1 LAIFDDIY
9 SMGNIVAIV
18 GRPNVGKSTLFN
30 RLTETRE
37 AIVDEISGVTRDRNY
52 GKSDWN
58 GREFSVVDTGGY
70 VIKSGDVF
78 ETEIRKQ
85 VLAAI
90 EEADIIIFMVDVEN
104 GITIM
109 DEEVAELLRKIKK
122 PVFPVVNKVDNT
134 DRYYDIHEFHKL
146 GLGRIYPVSSMTGS
160 GTGDLLD
167 DVVKA
172 FTKDDNL
179 EEPDIPRF
187 AIVGRPNVGKSTLLN
202 TLTGTERT
210 VVTPIPGTTR
220 DSILTRYTK
229 FNHDFYLIDTAGL
242 RKKDKV
248 HENLEFYSVLRAIR
262 SIESSDVCMLML
274 DATLG
279 IEAQDINIF
288 RLILRNRKG
297 VVVLVNKWDLIEKN
311 TRTTE
316 EFTKEIKVK
325 TAPFQDYPLI
335 FVSAINKQRIFRVLE
350 EAVIV
355 YNNRL
360 RKIPTSKL
368 NKIML
373 DAIEVSPP
381 PAVKGKHIKIKFVT
395 QLPTHAPSF
404 AFFANLPQYIKE
416 PYKRYLENRM
426 REHFTFTG
434 VPIQI
439 FFRKK

>member
-1 LAIFDDIY
+1 MA
-9 SMGNIVAIV
+9 NIVAIV

-30 RLTETRE
+30 RLTETKE

-70 VIKSGDVF
+70 VLKSGDIF

-85 VLAAI
+85 VMAAI
-90 EEADIIIFMVDVEN
+90 NEADLIIFMVDVES
-104 GITIM
+104 GITLM
-109 DEEVAELLRKIKK
+109 DEEISEILRKGKK
-122 PVFPVVNKVDNT
+122 PVFTVVNKVDNSE
-134 DRYYDIHEFHKL
+134 RYHYIHEFHKL
-146 GLGRIYPVSSMTGS
+146 GLGQLFPVSSVNGS

-167 DVVKA
+167 ALVKS
-172 FTKDDNL
+172 FTKGEPA

-202 TLTGTERT
+202 TLIGEERT
-210 VVTPIPGTTR
+210 VVTSIPGTTR
-220 DSILTRYTK
+220 DSIMTRYTQ
-229 FNHDFYLIDTAGL
+229 FNHDFFLIDTAGL
-242 RKKDKV
+242 RKKGKV
-248 HENLEFYSVLRAIR
+248 HEDLEFYSVLRAIR
-262 SIESSDVCMLML
+262 SIESSDVCLLML

-311 TRTTE
+311 SHTTE
-316 EFTKEIKVK
+316 EFTRTIKSK

-350 EAVIV
+350 EAVKV
-355 YNNRL
+355 YNNRI
-360 RKIPTSKL
+360 RKIPTSQL
-368 NKIML
+368 NKAML
-373 DAIEVSPP
+373 EVVAEYPP
-381 PAVKGKHIKIKFVT
+381 PAIKGKQIKIKYVT

-404 AFFANLPQYIKE
+404 AFFANLPQYIKD
-416 PYKRYLENRM
+416 PYKRYLENKLRD
-426 REHFTFTG
+426 HFTFTG
-434 VPIQI
+434 VPMQI
-439 FFRKK
+439 FFRNK

>member
-1 LAIFDDIY
+1 
-9 SMGNIVAIV
+9 MGNIVAIV

-58 GREFSVVDTGGY
+58 GREFSVIDTGGY

-167 DVVKA
+167 EVVKA

-316 EFTKEIKVK
+316 EFTKEIKAK

-360 RKIPTSKL
+360 RKIPTNKL

-404 AFFANLPQYIKE
+404 AFFANLPQYIKD

>member
-1 LAIFDDIY
+1 MAIFDDFY
-9 SMGNIVAIV
+9 YMGNIVAIV

-90 EEADIIIFMVDVEN
+90 EEADTIIFMVDVEN

-109 DEEVAELLRKIKK
+109 DEAVAELLRKIKK

-210 VVTPIPGTTR
+210 VVTPVPGTTR

-316 EFTKEIKVK
+316 EFTKEIKAK

-360 RKIPTSKL
+360 RKIPTNKL

-373 DAIEVSPP
+373 DAIEESPP
-381 PAVKGKHIKIKFVT
+381 PAFKGKHIKIKFVT

-416 PYKRYLENRM
+416 PYKRYLENRL

>member
-1 LAIFDDIY
+1 
-9 SMGNIVAIV
+9 
-18 GRPNVGKSTLFN
+18 
-30 RLTETRE
+30 
-37 AIVDEISGVTRDRNY
+37 
-52 GKSDWN
+52 
-58 GREFSVVDTGGY
+58 
-70 VIKSGDVF
+70 
-78 ETEIRKQ
+78 
-85 VLAAI
+85 
-90 EEADIIIFMVDVEN
+90 
-104 GITIM
+104 
-109 DEEVAELLRKIKK
+109 
-122 PVFPVVNKVDNT
+122 
-134 DRYYDIHEFHKL
+134 
-146 GLGRIYPVSSMTGS
+146 
-160 GTGDLLD
+160 
-167 DVVKA
+167 
-172 FTKDDNL
+172 
-179 EEPDIPRF
+179 
-187 AIVGRPNVGKSTLLN
+187 
-202 TLTGTERT
+202 
-210 VVTPIPGTTR
+210 
-220 DSILTRYTK
+220 
-229 FNHDFYLIDTAGL
+229 
-242 RKKDKV
+242 
-248 HENLEFYSVLRAIR
+248 
-262 SIESSDVCMLML
+262 ML

-316 EFTKEIKVK
+316 EFTKEIKAK

-350 EAVIV
+350 EAVTV

-360 RKIPTSKL
+360 RKIPTNKL

>member
-1 LAIFDDIY
+1 MA
-9 SMGNIVAIV
+9 NIVAIV

-70 VIKSGDVF
+70 VLKSGDVF
-78 ETEIRKQ
+78 EAEIRKQ
-85 VLAAI
+85 VVAAI
-90 EEADIIIFMVDVEN
+90 NEADLIIFMVDVES
-104 GITIM
+104 GITLM
-109 DEEVAELLRKIKK
+109 DEEITEILRKTNK
-122 PVFPVVNKVDNT
+122 PVFTVVNKVDNSE
-134 DRYYDIHEFHKL
+134 RFHDIHEFHKL
-146 GLGRIYPVSSMTGS
+146 GLGQLFPVSSINGS

-167 DVVKA
+167 ELVKS
-172 FTKDDNL
+172 FTKDEPV

-202 TLTGTERT
+202 TLIGEERT

-220 DSILTRYTK
+220 DSILTRYK
-229 FNHDFYLIDTAGL
+229 RFNHDFFLIDTAGL
-242 RKKDKV
+242 RKKGKV
-248 HENLEFYSVLRAIR
+248 HEDLEFYSVLRAIR
-262 SIESSDVCMLML
+262 SIESSDVCLLML

-288 RLILRNRKG
+288 RLILKNRKG

-311 TRTTE
+311 SHTTE
-316 EFTKEIKVK
+316 EFTRVIKSK

-335 FVSAINKQRIFRVLE
+335 FVSAINKLRIFRVLE
-350 EAVIV
+350 EAVKV

-360 RKIPTSKL
+360 RKIPTNQL
-368 NKIML
+368 NKAML
-373 DAIEVSPP
+373 EVIADNPP
-381 PAVKGKHIKIKFVT
+381 PAVKGKQIKIKYVT
-395 QLPTHAPSF
+395 QLPTYAPSF
-404 AFFANLPQYIKE
+404 AFFANLPQYIKD
-416 PYKRYLENRM
+416 PYKRYLENKM
-426 REHFTFTG
+426 REHFSFAG

>member
-1 LAIFDDIY
+1 MA
-9 SMGNIVAIV
+9 NIVAII

-30 RLTETRE
+30 RLTESKE

-70 VIKSGDVF
+70 VLKSGDIF

-85 VLAAI
+85 VMAAI
-90 EEADIIIFMVDVEN
+90 NEADLIIFMVDVES
-104 GITIM
+104 GITMM
-109 DEEVAELLRKIKK
+109 DEEIAEILRKIKK
-122 PVFPVVNKVDNT
+122 PVFTVVNKVDNA

-146 GLGRIYPVSSMTGS
+146 GLGQIFPVSSINGS

-167 DVVKA
+167 ELVKS
-172 FTKDDNL
+172 FTKDDQA

-202 TLTGTERT
+202 TLIGEERT

-220 DSILTRYTK
+220 DSILTRYTM
-229 FNHDFYLIDTAGL
+229 FNHDFFLTDTAGL
-242 RKKDKV
+242 RKKGKV
-248 HENLEFYSVLRAIR
+248 HEDLEFYSVLRAIR
-262 SIESSDVCMLML
+262 SIESSDVCLLLL

-297 VVVLVNKWDLIEKN
+297 IVVLVNKWDIIEKN
-311 TRTTE
+311 THTTE
-316 EFTKEIKVK
+316 EYTRAIKSK

-350 EAVIV
+350 EAVNV
-355 YNNRL
+355 YHNRL
-360 RKIPTSKL
+360 KKIPTNQL
-368 NKIML
+368 NKIMSVV
-373 DAIEVSPP
+373 IEENPP
-381 PAVKGKHIKIKFVT
+381 PAVKGKQIKIKYVT

-404 AFFANLPQYIKE
+404 AFFANLPQYIND
-416 PYKRYLENRM
+416 PYKRYLENKL
-426 REHFTFTG
+426 REHFVFTG
-434 VPIQI
+434 VPVQI

>member
-1 LAIFDDIY
+1 
-9 SMGNIVAIV
+9 MGNIVAIV

-30 RLTETRE
+30 RLIESKE

-58 GREFSVVDTGGY
+58 GREFSVIDTGGY

-85 VLAAI
+85 VLVAI

-104 GITIM
+104 GITLM
-109 DEEVAELLRKIKK
+109 DEAMADLLRKNKK

-146 GLGRIYPVSSMTGS
+146 GLGRIYPVSSMNGS

-167 DVVKA
+167 EVVKA

-242 RKKDKV
+242 RKKEKV

-262 SIESSDVCMLML
+262 AIETSDVCMLML

-297 VVVLVNKWDLIEKN
+297 VVVLVNKWDLIKKN

-316 EFTKEIKVK
+316 EFTRDIKAK

-350 EAVIV
+350 EADTV
-355 YNNRL
+355 YHNRL
-360 RKIPTSKL
+360 RRIPTHQL
-368 NKIML
+368 NVIML
-373 DAIEVSPP
+373 DAIEGNPP
-381 PAVKGKHIKIKFVT
+381 PAVKGKHIKIKFAT

-404 AFFANLPQYIKE
+404 AFFANLPQYIRD
-416 PYKRYLENRM
+416 PYKRYLENRL

>member
-1 LAIFDDIY
+1 
-9 SMGNIVAIV
+9 MGNIVAIV

-37 AIVDEISGVTRDRNY
+37 AIVDEISGVTRDRNW
-52 GKSDWN
+52 GKSEWN
-58 GREFSVVDTGGY
+58 GREFSIIDTGGY
-70 VIKSGDVF
+70 VVKSGDIF

-90 EEADIIIFMVDVEN
+90 EESDMIIFMVDVES
-104 GITIM
+104 GITRM
-109 DEEVAELLRKIKK
+109 DEEVAGLLRKIKK
-122 PVFPVVNKVDNT
+122 PVFLVVNKVDNA
-134 DRYYDIHEFHKL
+134 DRFYDIHEFHKL
-146 GLGRIYPVSSMTGS
+146 GLGRIYPVSSVNGS

-167 DVVKA
+167 ELVKA
-172 FTKDDNL
+172 FLKEDAL

-202 TLTGTERT
+202 TLIGTERT

-220 DSILTRYTK
+220 DSILTRYTRFK
-229 FNHDFYLIDTAGL
+229 HDFYLIDTAGL
-242 RKKDKV
+242 RKKGKV

-262 SIESSDVCMLML
+262 AIESSDVCLLLL

-297 VVVLVNKWDLIEKN
+297 VVVLVNKWDLVEKN
-311 TRTTE
+311 SKTTG
-316 EFTKEIKVK
+316 EFTREIKSK

-335 FVSAINKQRIFRVLE
+335 FVSAINKQRIFRILE
-350 EAVIV
+350 EAVKV
-355 YNNRL
+355 YHNRL
-360 RKIPTSKL
+360 RKIPTSQL
-368 NKIML
+368 NRIML
-373 DAIEVSPP
+373 KTIEDNPP
-381 PAVKGKHIKIKFVT
+381 PANKGKHIKIKYVT

-404 AFFANLPQYIKE
+404 AFFANLPQYIRE
-416 PYKRYLENRM
+416 PYKRYLENRL
-426 REHFTFTG
+426 RENFTFTG
-434 VPIQI
+434 VPVQI

>member
-1 LAIFDDIY
+1 
-9 SMGNIVAIV
+9 MGNIVAIV

-70 VIKSGDVF
+70 VIKSGDIF

-85 VLAAI
+85 VLTAI

-109 DEEVAELLRKIKK
+109 DEEVAELLRKINK
-122 PVFPVVNKVDNT
+122 PVFTVVNKVDNT

-146 GLGRIYPVSSMTGS
+146 GLGRIYPVSSITGS

-172 FTKDDNL
+172 FTKDDSP

-220 DSILTRYTK
+220 DSILMRYTR

-262 SIESSDVCMLML
+262 AIESSDVCMLML
-274 DATLG
+274 DAVPG

-311 TRTTE
+311 THTTE
-316 EFTKEIKVK
+316 EFTRAIKAK

-350 EAVIV
+350 EAVTV

-360 RKIPTSKL
+360 MKIPTNKL
-368 NKIML
+368 NRIML
-373 DAIEVSPP
+373 EVIESNPP

-404 AFFANLPQYIKE
+404 AFFANLPQYIND
-416 PYKRYLENRM
+416 PYKRYLENRL

-434 VPIQI
+434 VPVQI

>member
-1 LAIFDDIY
+1 
-9 SMGNIVAIV
+9 MGNIVAIV

-109 DEEVAELLRKIKK
+109 DVAVAELLRKIKK

-210 VVTPIPGTTR
+210 VVTPVPGTTR

-262 SIESSDVCMLML
+262 SIETSDVCMLML

-316 EFTKEIKVK
+316 EFTKEIKAK

-350 EAVIV
+350 EAVTV

-360 RKIPTSKL
+360 RKIPTNKL

-373 DAIEVSPP
+373 DAIEKSPP
-381 PAVKGKHIKIKFVT
+381 PTVKGKHIKIKFVT

>member
-1 LAIFDDIY
+1 
-9 SMGNIVAIV
+9 MGNIVAIV

-70 VIKSGDVF
+70 VIKSSDVF

-104 GITIM
+104 GITLM
-109 DEEVAELLRKIKK
+109 DGAVAELLRKIKK

-210 VVTPIPGTTR
+210 VVTPVPGTTR

-262 SIESSDVCMLML
+262 SIETSDVCMLML

-316 EFTKEIKVK
+316 EFTKEIKAK

-335 FVSAINKQRIFRVLE
+335 FVSAINKQRIFRILE

-360 RKIPTSKL
+360 RKIPTNKL

-373 DAIEVSPP
+373 DAIEESPP